1 MAPPINTR
9 GDYATLAAA
18 GTTQATAAECTA
30 DMVMVTS
37 GSNAAGVLIRP
48 LNLKEEQIVCNGTGA
63 DAAANAADIFVYPRS
78 GGSINNQT
86 ANTPILIAAGRAV
99 RFRAINGAGAV
110 IAFF

>member
-48 LNLKEEQIVCNGTGA
+48 LNIKEEQIVCNGTGA
-63 DAAANAADIFVYPRS
+63 SDSTLQVDIYVYPRS

-86 ANTPILIAAGRAV
+86 ANSPILLAAGKAV
-99 RFRAINGAGAV
+99 RIRAINGAGSV